1 MHIRSDSPA
10 PGSMGSEHVIRGLD
24 LVLATLG
31 ALVFLP
37 VMAVIA
43 AAIWLGDRGPILF
56 RQTRVGRGGRHFTIL
71 KFRSMSVTDSM
82 STSSQGVVA
91 GDDAAAARRAF
102 RTTVRN
108 DPRITPIG
116 HVLRAS
122 HLDELPQLFNVIAG
136 DMSLVGVR
144 PDTPSQQA
152 DYDPAYWI
160 ERHSLRPGI
169 TGPAQIAGP
178 NTDLAGR
185 TARERDWLRSPTV
198 WLYLSVLCSTV
209 GKVIKRTSF

>member
-1 MHIRSDSPA
+1 MHIRFGEPA
-10 PGSMGSEHVIRGLD
+10 SGSMGSACVIRGLD

-31 ALVFLP
+31 ALVLSP
-37 VMAVIA
+37 VMAIIA
-43 AAIWLGDRGPILF
+43 AAIWLGDRGPVLF
-56 RQTRVGRGGRHFTIL
+56 RQARVGRGGRHFTIL

-82 STSSQGVVA
+82 SANSQGIVA
-91 GDDAAAARRAF
+91 GGDPAAARHAF
-102 RTTVRN
+102 QTTVKN

-116 HVLRAS
+116 RILRAS
-122 HLDELPQLFNVIAG
+122 HLDELPQLFNVVAG

-169 TGPAQIAGP
+169 TGPAQIAGSE
-178 NTDLAGR
+178 TGLAGR
-185 TARERDWLRSPTV
+185 TAREREWLNSPTV
-198 WLYLSVLCSTV
+198 GRYFSTLVATV
-209 GKVIKRTSF
+209 GKVFKRTSF